1 MRLHEDSALF
11 REAILATAQ
20 LKGIR
25 EIYIEKD
32 YWVTFALHTLF
43 HDAIGKELVFK
54 GGTALLKCFH
64 VINRFSEDIDLV
76 VVRKT
81 GESGNQLKSKIRK
94 ISACINHTLP
104 ETKIPGLSNKVG
116 MIRKTAHVY
125 PRLFDGLF
133 GQVRDTIIAEVSWLG
148 HFEPYIQAKVHSFIY
163 EMLRERNQ
171 LQLARDFGM
180 DPFEVQ
186 VLCQERT
193 LCEKIMS
200 LVRFSHSA
208 DPVSDLRNKI
218 RHIYDLQAML
228 QDTAINS
235 FLHSDAFQSMLLRV
249 AQDDFVGFKNN
260 NGWLLFHPETAM
272 LFTDVEGTWSKIR
285 NAYTGGF
292 NELVF
297 GPLPDESVLIK
308 TLHTIKTRLQ
318 QVNWI
323 LQTHQR

>member
-1 MRLHEDSALF
+1 MRLHEDKTLF

-94 ISACINHTLP
+94 ISACIHHTLP
-104 ETKIPGLSNKVG
+104 ETEIPGLSNKVG

-125 PRLFDGLF
+125 PRLFAGLF

-148 HFEPYIQAKVHSFIY
+148 HFEPYMQAKVHSFIY
-163 EMLRERNQ
+163 EMMRERNQ
-171 LQLARDFGM
+171 LQLARDFNM
-180 DPFEVQ
+180 DHLKFR
-186 VLCQERT
+186 CFARKER
-193 LCEKIMS
+193 CAKKS
-200 LVRFSHSA
+200 
-208 DPVSDLRNKI
+208 
-218 RHIYDLQAML
+218 
-228 QDTAINS
+228 
-235 FLHSDAFQSMLLRV
+235 
-249 AQDDFVGFKNN
+249 
-260 NGWLLFHPETAM
+260 
-272 LFTDVEGTWSKIR
+272 
-285 NAYTGGF
+285 
-292 NELVF
+292 
-297 GPLPDESVLIK
+297 
-308 TLHTIKTRLQ
+308 
-318 QVNWI
+318 
-323 LQTHQR
+323 